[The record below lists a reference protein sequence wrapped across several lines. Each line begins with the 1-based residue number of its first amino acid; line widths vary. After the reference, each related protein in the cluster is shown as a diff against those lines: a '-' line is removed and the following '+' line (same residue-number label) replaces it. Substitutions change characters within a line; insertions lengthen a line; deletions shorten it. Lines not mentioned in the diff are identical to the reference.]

1 MAAFLHGVYDM
12 IRIGTVTNVYPENGK
27 VKVYY
32 EDSESSSLPL
42 PMMSMNK
49 EHSMPEVGDTVVT
62 LHLANGSSK
71 GFCLGTYFDDDYSG
85 GEKYIKE
92 FDDKAYVECTEG
104 EYLLKCEG
112 ITFES
117 KEIILKCAKGN
128 ITLSEVLKKLSD
140 YDKRIK
146 ALEDKA

>member
-92 FDDKAYVECTEG
+92 CTEG

-117 KEIILKCAKGN
+117 KEIILKCAKGT
-128 ITLSEVLKKLSD
+128 ITLSEILKKLSD
-140 YDKRIK
+140 YDKRIR
-146 ALEDKA
+146 AIEDKA